1 MSLPIANGGVPGI
14 QQLSI
19 EKTRMSEN
27 PIVAFA
33 IEPRTVIDRERL
45 DSALKRFVGEDP
57 ALRVRT
63 DGETKQVIV
72 AGTSE
77 RQLES
82 VIARL
87 TGECDVEST
96 IGALRVIYKETFTR
110 AADGEGKFTR
120 QSGGRGQYAHAKIHL
135 YPGESGGGYVFKNA
149 MYSGSIPAK
158 FIGPTEH
165 GIREALAPRS
175 IVRSGFEDLIDVMV
189 ELYDGSY
196 HDVDSS
202 ALAFET
208 AGGMAVEDASAKA
221 RAVLQEP
228 SWRTSRSAEAGF
240 SPSRPVARRVSSALV
255 FRYRRASVMK
265 EISDRVRAN
274 AGRARSNSTAMNPA
288 WFSPT
293 STMVTACPLF
303 GCRAFP
309 LLNSMIHQSVFRS
322 RMRIATE
329 RRVERRDRRT
339 DIGKRAPR
347 AQRQLRQRTQVGA
360 ATS

>member
-1 MSLPIANGGVPGI
+1 VTAMSLPIANGGVPGI

-165 GIREALAPRS
+165 GIREALARRS

-228 SWRTSRSAEAGF
+228 F
-240 SPSRPVARRVSSALV
+240 MHVDVVVP
-255 FRYRRASVMK
+255 
-265 EISDRVRAN
+265 SDRVGDVMEDLSKRR
-274 AGRARSNSTAMNPA
+274 GR
-288 WFSPT
+288 
-293 STMVTACPLF
+293 
-303 GCRAFP
+303 
-309 LLNSMIHQSVFRS
+309 IQSVETGGEACFISARIPLSTSIGYEGDLRS
-322 RMRIATE
+322 RTGE
-329 RRVERRDRRT
+329 RGTCSIKFDGYEPCMVQPDIDDGDRLSSVRMPRFPTPKLDDSSIRLPEPDEDRD
-339 DIGKRAPR
+339 
-347 AQRQLRQRTQVGA
+347 
-360 ATS
+360 